1 MDIVIT
7 LSLQKSPVAKI
18 SIMRSELLKVV
29 IFNIENS
36 LSKLTRISSNGYL
49 KFKSVLTKHKSKIV
63 K

>member
-49 KFKSVLTKHKSKIV
+49 TFKSVLTKHKSKIV